1 MAQIQPF
8 QLEPEYSSDED
19 IPNHEEEEEE
29 DVLVSEMNSCRLKN
43 TSLCLCGHCTDM
55 PSQKECLCCKELKN
69 IAEDLHCV
77 TQHGNFSPVCL
88 NRDVLWTALAS
99 LHDRENAALPNR
111 KKMSIKQVLSVCCI
125 PTIYLVGTRLA
136 GKKNP

>member
-43 TSLCLCGHCTDM
+43 TSWCLCGHCTDM

-69 IAEDLHCV
+69 IAEGKL
-77 TQHGNFSPVCL
+77 TL
-88 NRDVLWTALAS
+88 NYRDKPEVNYRLY
-99 LHDRENAALPNR
+99 EFF
-111 KKMSIKQVLSVCCI
+111 MS
-125 PTIYLVGTRLA
+125 
-136 GKKNP
+136 